1 MNGRNRA
8 AVAQLQSWSQIACCS
23 LALTIASQLGSWAG
37 ALLAQDPALE
47 AQWIWTSAH
56 PKDAVPAK
64 AECHFRKTF
73 ALKEPTAAHLAIAA
87 DDEYELYING
97 RRIGIGESTKK
108 LDEYDVTKSLVRGP
122 NVIAVKVTNQ
132 TAGSAALVVRLTVQ
146 EKETGWK
153 SFSSDTSWKTT
164 LRPFPLWNTVLYSDR
179 GWDGA
184 VAFGPLGST
193 APWDRREE
201 VPVAETH
208 RNERFDISPEFE
220 VQQLLK
226 GDEVG
231 SLIACT
237 FNEFGN
243 LLCSKEGGPLLM
255 VFDSDNDRQ
264 LDKSR
269 VYCDKVKSCQGILA
283 LNGEVF
289 VTADGPDG
297 PALYRLADKDR
308 NGTLEDVRTVLKL
321 PTENSEHGGHGVVLG
336 PDGLIY
342 VMLGNHVKMEVAPD
356 VGSPHRDYYEGDI
369 VGPKYEDPTGHA
381 AGVTA
386 PGGVVVRTDPTG
398 SGVQIVAGGLRN
410 PYDLCFN
417 REGEMFIH
425 DADMES
431 DEGLPW
437 YRPTRLAHILPGGE
451 YGWRSG
457 WSKWPE
463 YFVDSLP
470 ATLDT
475 GKGSPTGIV
484 AYNHFMFPLRYHGAI
499 FTADWSKGT
508 ITAVKMQR
516 NGATYKATPEVF
528 LSGNPLNVTD
538 LDVGPDGW
546 LYFVTGGRGTAGGVY
561 RVMWKGTVPEQ
572 ISNVGTGLTAVIR
585 QPQIT
590 SAFARQNI
598 AALKKQMGDTWNP
611 SLIGVAQSAANP
623 VNYRLQALD
632 LMQLYGPE
640 PTPELLLQLSQEKNE
655 IVRAKAAQ
663 LMGLHPSED
672 GHVRLIEML
681 DDSDRFV
688 RRSACEA
695 LSRADQ
701 APPVDKLLKML
712 ASDDRFEAWSAR
724 RLLERM
730 PVVAW
735 KKRVLDGEGHRLLI
749 QGGLALMIAHPSKEH
764 GLEVLQKVQKH
775 MQQFVSDGD
784 FIDLLRLTQVA
795 LHQGEVPPE
804 EVPALRTL
812 LAEEFPSGEPTMN
825 RELIRLLTAMQET
838 SITPRYLEYL
848 KSGVTDADKLH
859 MAMHLRFVEAGWTAE
874 QRLELLTFYEAANN
888 KKGGGSYARYII
900 AATRDF
906 AKTMSEQES
915 RLVLAQ
921 GTDMP
926 NAALGALYTLPEQI
940 DDTTLQSLVD
950 LDGRLADR
958 QGDSFQ
964 RLKVGIVAVLSR
976 SGDEASLAY
985 LRKIWERDPDR
996 RQAIAVGLSQKP
1008 DGDNWPYLVRS
1019 LPSLEPAAAREVLG
1033 KLATV
1038 PQAPEEPDP
1047 YRNVI
1052 LLGLKMKEKGSEPAI
1067 ELLQFWT
1074 GEELSADADTATKL
1088 ASWQKW
1094 FTQTYPEMPD
1104 AVIPAAPDAK
1114 YTFDALLSYLNG
1126 EEAEKATATR
1136 GAEVFVKAQCAKC
1149 HRFGDRGE
1157 SMGPDL
1163 TTVANRF
1170 TKRELL
1176 ESIYYPSMVISS
1188 QYQAKTVQTTDGRTL
1203 TGLVAPG
1210 GGGETVI
1217 LTQTGER
1224 ISVPAGEIE
1233 ETKPSKVSAMPAGL
1247 LETLTPE
1254 EIADLMAYMQRTGK
1268 SGIARRPLEKLNR

>member
-1 MNGRNRA
+1 MNGWNRTA
-8 AVAQLQSWSQIACCS
+8 LASARHGLLCAVASCAILLSGPTFLMSQEV
-23 LALTIASQLGSWAG
+23 SQ
-37 ALLAQDPALE
+37 E
-47 AQWIWTSAH
+47 AQWIWTPAH
-56 PKDAVPAK
+56 QKDAVPAK
-64 AECHFRKTF
+64 AVCHFRKTF
-73 ALKEPTAAHLAIAA
+73 NLKEPEAAQLAIAA
-87 DDEYELYING
+87 DDEYELYVNG
-97 RRIGIGESTKK
+97 RRIGSGESTKK
-108 LDEYDVTKSLVRGP
+108 LDEYDISKSLVRGP

-132 TAGSAALVVRLTVQ
+132 TAGSAALVVRMTVR
-146 EKETGWK
+146 EKEAGWK
-153 SFSSDTSWKTT
+153 SFSSDASWKTAE
-164 LRPFPLWNTVLYSDR
+164 RPFPLWNTVLYSDR
-179 GWDGA
+179 AWDA
-184 VAFGPLGST
+184 AASFGQLGGT

-201 VPVAETH
+201 APVAETH

-220 VQQLLK
+220 VQQLLSS
-226 GDEVG
+226 DQVG
-231 SLIACT
+231 SLIACA
-237 FNEFGN
+237 FNEFGSM
-243 LLCSKEGGPLLM
+243 LCSKEGGPLLL
-255 VFDSDNDRQ
+255 VIDSDNDRQ
-264 LDKSR
+264 LDKAR
-269 VYCDKVKSCQGILA
+269 VYCDKVKSCQGILP

-308 NGTLEDVRTVLKL
+308 DGTLEEVHTVLKF
-321 PTENSEHGGHGVVLG
+321 PTENGEHGAHGIVLG

-342 VMLGNHVKMEVAPD
+342 IMLGNHVTLENPPD
-356 VGSPHRDYYEGDI
+356 AGSPHRDYYEGDI
-369 VGPKYEDPTGHA
+369 VGPKYEDPSGHA
-381 AGVTA
+381 TGVKA
-386 PGGVVVRTDPTG
+386 PGGVVIRTDPAG

-410 PYDLCFN
+410 PYDVCFN
-417 REGEMFIH
+417 REGEMFVH

-437 YRPTRLAHILPGGE
+437 YRPTRLLHVLPGAE
-451 YGWRSG
+451 FGWRSG

-463 YFVDSLP
+463 YYVDSLP

-475 GKGSPTGIV
+475 GKGSPTGMV

-508 ITAVKMQR
+508 ITAVKLQR

-528 LSGNPLNVTD
+528 LAGNPLNVTD
-538 LDVGPDGW
+538 VEVGPDGW

-561 RVMWKGTVPEQ
+561 RVLWKGQVPEQ

-590 SAFARQNI
+590 SAWARQNL
-598 AALKKQMGDTWNP
+598 AALKKQLGPEWNP
-611 SLIGVAQSAANP
+611 SLTGVAQSAANP
-623 VNYRLQALD
+623 PNYRLQALD

-640 PTPELLLQLSQEKNE
+640 PTPALLLQLSQEKNE
-655 IVRAKAAQ
+655 VVRAKAAQ
-663 LMGLHPSED
+663 LMGLHPTDEC
-672 GHVRLIEML
+672 HVRLIEML

-701 APPVDKLLKML
+701 APPVDKLLKLL

-730 PVVAW
+730 PLTAW
-735 KKRVLDGEGHRLLI
+735 KKQVLEADGHRLLI

-764 GLEVLQKVQKH
+764 GLEVLQQVRKH

-784 FIDLLRLTQVA
+784 FVDLLRLAQVS
-795 LHQGEVPPE
+795 LHRGEVPPDE
-804 EVPALRTL
+804 ILSLRSL

-838 SITPRYLEYL
+838 SITPRYLAYL
-848 KSGVTDADKLH
+848 KSGVTDAEKLH
-859 MAMHLRFVEAGWTAE
+859 LAMHLRFIETGWTSE
-874 QRLELLTFYEAANN
+874 QRLELLKFYETANT

-900 AATRDF
+900 NATRDF
-906 AKTMSEQES
+906 AKSMSPLES
-915 RLVLAQ
+915 RMVLAQ

-926 NAALGALYTLPEQI
+926 NAALGALYTIPEQL
-940 DDTTLQSLVD
+940 DDETRQSLMD
-950 LDGRLADR
+950 LDDRLVDR
-958 QGDSFQ
+958 EGDSFQ

-976 SGDEASLAY
+976 SGDDASLAY

-996 RQAIAVGLSQKP
+996 RQAIAVGLAQKP
-1008 DGDNWPYLVRS
+1008 EGENWPYLVRS

-1038 PQAPEEPDP
+1038 PQAPEEADP

-1067 ELLQFWT
+1067 ELLEFWT
-1074 GEELSADADTATKL
+1074 GEELNAEEDTATKL
-1088 ASWQKW
+1088 AAWQKW
-1094 FTQTYPEMPD
+1094 FAQEYPDMPE
-1104 AVIPAAPDAK
+1104 ATIPVAPDAK
-1114 YTFDALLSYLNG
+1114 YTFEALISYLNG
-1126 EEAEKATATR
+1126 EEAEKANAAH
-1136 GAEVFVKAQCAKC
+1136 GAEVFAKAQCAKC

-1157 SMGPDL
+1157 SLGPDL
-1163 TTVANRF
+1163 TTLSNRF
-1170 TKRELL
+1170 TKREIL

-1188 QYQAKTVQTTDGRTL
+1188 QYQAKTVLTTDGRTIS
-1203 TGLVAPG
+1203 GLVAPG
-1210 GGGETVI
+1210 AGGETVI
-1217 LTQTGER
+1217 LTPSGER
-1224 ISVPAGEIE
+1224 VSLAATDIQ

-1254 EIADLMAYMQRTGK
+1254 EIADLMAYLQKTGK